1 MAEVL
6 ITLGV
11 IGVVAALTMPSLIA
25 NYQKKVWVNQLKK
38 TYATLNEGFR
48 QIMAKEVCTDLRCA
62 GIAAAVGPND
72 MYYYTYEYIDFFLN
86 KMIETFKLSNVENL
100 SASNSSNNYSYTV
113 KTGKSTYTF
122 NNLLPLLNDTSGYS
136 NKHFLGTTPDGSV
149 LAFSIKNNNSRNE
162 GPYIIVDI
170 NGQKGPNAAGRDI
183 FLLMLGNNNQVVIYG
198 SKLYWDSCGGSE
210 TFNDPNKTSPNHAS
224 YEEAYEMIK
233 QYCLAD
239 DILGAG
245 MSCAAVI
252 EHDGWQMNY

>member
-1 MAEVL
+1 MVD
-6 ITLGV
+6 
-11 IGVVAALTMPSLIA
+11 
-25 NYQKKVWVNQLKK
+25 Y
-38 TYATLNEGFR
+38 
-48 QIMAKEVCTDLRCA
+48 
-62 GIAAAVGPND
+62 
-72 MYYYTYEYIDFFLN
+72 FFLN

-170 NGQKGPNAAGRDI
+170 NGQKEPNAAGRDI